1 MEGKPP
7 SPEGLGEQNYRQHHD
22 QDQSDEDDEG
32 LLFVGHGV
40 HSLVLGLRSC
50 YPSWSYKYDHGNGLP

>member
-32 LLFVGHGV
+32 LLFVGHGCTPCLGTQKLLPF
-40 HSLVLGLRSC
+40 LVLQ
-50 YPSWSYKYDHGNGLP
+50 YDHGNGLP